1 MDRNPRKTCSLLTR
15 CGSLPVMTAAKIIQA
30 GGGTR
35 QRSRR
40 TSLAAVSWAA
50 VALLLVVLAIANP
63 MNVDEDQFVA
73 PAAVPASARIYV
85 DFLFVHMPLQAEL
98 TRPFAALIPGYAF
111 IAFRVAMAVLGTALL
126 GVVYVAQRGLGIGRR
141 TAIICTALLAC
152 TYSFQFS
159 SGVVRN
165 DILTALLSTAGIAV
179 GLVGLRFRPHGAP
192 AWCAAGL
199 LFSAAA
205 AVRISAAL
213 PAAGAGLF
221 LLAEL
226 ARGRM
231 RPQVV
236 AAFSVG
242 AIVGLVPCLQA
253 WLAAPEAFIFS
264 VLTYHS
270 TSLYWYLTTGRQA
283 LLSPA
288 ANVAITLGVLAVG
301 PGFGATVAVAR
312 AARREWSAARTE
324 PQVLLLDFLIIA
336 GLIGALLP
344 TPTNFQYA
352 MTFLPQLF
360 IRLGLELPRLLASA
374 EKIDR
379 FAVRLMAFGAVVG
392 CGYGLF
398 VIAPQ
403 ADETWPAIAVTWQ
416 AHWIGERL
424 RADGADGFVST
435 FAARVVL
442 DSGYALDPRFTSS
455 VFLYRTAA
463 LIPADRLNRLHG
475 IGAQNLTQTLDKDP
489 PAAIVFGYSAMERA
503 IEGELRNYAVS
514 HHYQRETSPSGRYDL
529 YIRKP

>member
-1 MDRNPRKTCSLLTR
+1 
-15 CGSLPVMTAAKIIQA
+15 MTAAKMIQA
-30 GGGTR
+30 SGGAR
-35 QRSRR
+35 QRWRR
-40 TSLAAVSWAA
+40 ISLAAVTWAA

-63 MNVDEDQFVA
+63 MNADEDLFVA

-85 DFLFVHMPLQAEL
+85 DFLFLHMPLQAEL
-98 TRPFAALIPGYAF
+98 TRPFAALMPGYGL

-141 TAIICTALLAC
+141 NAIICTALLAC

-165 DILTALLSTAGIAV
+165 DILAALLLTAGIAV

-205 AVRISAAL
+205 AVRISAAF

-226 ARGRM
+226 AHGRM
-231 RPQVV
+231 TPQVV

-253 WLAAPEAFIFS
+253 WLAAPEAFIYS
-264 VLTYHS
+264 VLTYPS
-270 TSLYWYLTTGRQA
+270 TGNLYWYLITGRQA
-283 LLSPA
+283 RLSPA
-288 ANVAITLGVLAVG
+288 ANIAITLGVLAVG
-301 PGFGATVAVAR
+301 PGLGATVAVAR
-312 AARREWSAARTE
+312 ALARREWSAERTE
-324 PQVLLLDFLIIA
+324 PRVLLLDFLIIA
-336 GLIGALLP
+336 GLIAGLLP
-344 TPTNFQYA
+344 TPTNFQEA

-379 FAVRLMAFGAVVG
+379 FAVRLMAFGAVIG
-392 CGYGLF
+392 GGYGLF

-403 ADETWPAIAVTWQ
+403 AHETWPAISVTRQ

-435 FAARVVL
+435 FAAAAVL
-442 DSGYALDPRFTSS
+442 DSGYALDPRFTSG
-455 VFLYRTAA
+455 VFLYRMVA
-463 LIPADRLNRLHG
+463 LIPADRLDRLHG
-475 IGAQNLTQTLDKDP
+475 IGAQNLTQALDKDP
-489 PAAIVFGYSAMERA
+489 PAAIVVGDSVMKSAMERD
-503 IEGELRNYAVS
+503 LRNYAVS
-514 HHYQRETSPSGRYDL
+514 HHYQRETSPSGHYDL